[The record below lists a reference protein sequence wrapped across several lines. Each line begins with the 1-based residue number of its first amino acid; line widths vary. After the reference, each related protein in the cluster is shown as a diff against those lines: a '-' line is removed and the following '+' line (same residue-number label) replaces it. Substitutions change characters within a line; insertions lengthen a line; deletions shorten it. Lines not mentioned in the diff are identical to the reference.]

1 MFKDMTPPEGSITPA
16 TEQRGPAVTAAPS
29 AISQPRQVS
38 LRAAP
43 PEPLLRKKK
52 INARRLRGQAAL

>member
-16 TEQRGPAVTAAPS
+16 KEQRGPAVTAAPS

-43 PEPLLRKKK
+43 PEPLLRKRK
-52 INARRLRGQAAL
+52 